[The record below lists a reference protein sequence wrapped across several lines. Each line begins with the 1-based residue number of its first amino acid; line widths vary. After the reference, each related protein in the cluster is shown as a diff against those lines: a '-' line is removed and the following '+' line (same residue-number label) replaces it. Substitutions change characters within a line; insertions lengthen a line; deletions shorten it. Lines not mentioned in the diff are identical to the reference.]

1 MPYRVRSL
9 SSRSIILNVPCI
21 LFAVLIQYALIES
34 FVYAGL
40 KDIVLLEIPV
50 GGGFQ
55 IGILFHLIPLNVIL
69 VLCYSWIYLMRYK
82 TPGSIEAA
90 RYKTAAAP
98 KVAKK
103 IESPKNVIH
112 HLWIDFL
119 IPIGITSFFALILL
133 TLFALLCPS
142 VLNDFAASLYHR
154 NNLFRGLI
162 SWSAQLNSSLKGI
175 IGWLAAYFRI
185 SLESSIKPA
194 MKSILGLDLAWKYLL
209 CQNAASWATAL
220 YMLAYVKYYG
230 VRRKR

>member
-1 MPYRVRSL
+1 MPHRVRSL
-9 SSRSIILNVPCI
+9 SSRSIIRYVPCI

-34 FVYAGL
+34 FIYAGL
-40 KDIVLLEIPV
+40 KDIVLLEIPI

-69 VLCYSWIYLMRYK
+69 VLFYSWIYLMRYE
-82 TPGSIEAA
+82 TLGLTEAT
-90 RYKTAAAP
+90 RYKTAAVP

-112 HLWIDFL
+112 HLWTDFT
-119 IPIGITSFFALILL
+119 IPICITAFFALILL

-142 VLNDFAASLYHR
+142 VLNDIAASLYHG
-154 NNLFRGLI
+154 NNFFRGLI
-162 SWSAQLNSSLKGI
+162 SWSARMNSSLTGA
-175 IGWLAAYFRI
+175 IGLLAASFRI

-194 MKSILGLDLAWKYLL
+194 IKSILGLDLAWKYLI
-209 CQNAASWATAL
+209 CQNAAAWATAL
-220 YMLAYVKYYG
+220 YMLAYAKYYG